1 MTNDNIIPHKTQT
14 SLAERMR
21 ITGSRPIVYWMSG
34 LSGSGKSTIAALCE
48 SNLCSS
54 GKLAVMLDGDSMRTG
69 LCSGLGFSED
79 GRRENLRRIAECAK
93 SLALSGQ
100 VVIVCTISPT
110 AEVREAARN
119 IISPY
124 AAFKEV
130 YVEASLELCAKRD
143 PKGLYK
149 KAFAGEI
156 KSFTGIDSPYEIP
169 TSPDITLDTSKLSAE
184 ECAKILADDA
194 ICEIYSPK
202 KLISDMI
209 AAAILA
215 SDEIMKIYD
224 SYEYTVELK
233 FDKSPVTTADIAS
246 NTMLVSYFS
255 EKYPEYSILAEESE
269 DDRTRLTNNAG
280 VFIIDPIDGTKE
292 FIKRNGE
299 FCVSIGFAHSHR
311 VVGGVIAVP
320 AKKLIYYGFEGMG
333 SYKITFDDAKNFEFG
348 IGKRLHVSDRDG
360 SEGKKLI
367 MVASRSHMDEAT
379 QALVDAN
386 RDRIGEFLTFGSCLK
401 GCMIAEGLADIHY
414 RYGDFMKEWD
424 TAAMQL
430 ICQEAGAIFALHDGT
445 PITANREDPYNRHG
459 FMILNRAE
467 SALLEITY
475 NKAKD

>member
-1 MTNDNIIPHKTQT
+1 MTNDNITPHLSNTT
-14 SLAERMR
+14 TAERMR
-21 ITGSRPIVYWMSG
+21 ITGSRPIVYWMTG

-48 SNLCSS
+48 KKLCDS
-54 GKLAVMLDGDSMRTG
+54 GKLASMLDGDTVRSG
-69 LCSGLGFSED
+69 LCSGLGFSAE
-79 GRRENLRRIAECAK
+79 GRLENLRRIAECAK
-93 SLALSGQ
+93 IVASNAS
-100 VVIVCTISPT
+100 VVIVCAISPS
-110 AEVREAARN
+110 EKSRENARE

-124 AAFKEV
+124 ATFREV
-130 YVEASLELCAKRD
+130 YVKADVDTCASRD

-149 KAFAGEI
+149 KAFSGEI
-156 KSFTGIDSPYEIP
+156 QNFTGVDAPYEAP
-169 TSPDITLDTSKLSAE
+169 TNADLVLDTTTHTAE
-184 ECAKILADDA
+184 ECADMLYNDA
-194 ICEIYSPK
+194 LHEIYSPE

-209 AAAILA
+209 KGALMA
-215 SDEIMKIYD
+215 SAEVMKIYD
-224 SYEYTVELK
+224 SYEYDVEIK
-233 FDKSPVTTADIAS
+233 FDQSPVTTADFAS
-246 NTMLVSYFS
+246 NTLLVSYFS

-299 FCVSIGFAHSHR
+299 FSISIGFAHSHR

-320 AKKLIYYGFEGMG
+320 AKKLLYYGFEGMG
-333 SYKITFDDAKNFEFG
+333 SYKTTFEDAADFTFG
-348 IGKRLHVSDRDG
+348 MGKKLHVSDRDG

-386 RDRIGEFLTFGSCLK
+386 RDKIGEFQTFGSCLK

-414 RYGDFMKEWD
+414 RFGDFMKEWD

-430 ICQEAGAIFALHDGT
+430 ICQEAGAIFTLHDGT
-445 PITANREDPYNRHG
+445 PIPANREDPYNRQG
-459 FMILNRAE
+459 FMILNRPE

-475 NKAKD
+475 NKSKD